1 MITTTV
7 TWADLR
13 ADITDELAD
22 LRDAYHELRDQATD
36 EYGAD
41 ALDEPLPDD
50 PEDVADENRRLWA
63 YQRQADQLNQAK
75 ESIDQRLNVLET
87 LEDELGSG
95 DFEVTML
102 SGQDTMDLETRLRTK
117 AASEG
122 VDVDTIQHL
131 RELWVVDAA
140 TVSAPEGVPTDDEG
154 SPTPSKCPNAL
165 VTSLYEQINRLNNA
179 GTVDFTS
186 GGFGSPDDTTP
197 TTAESAAPTDSDA

>member
-13 ADITDELAD
+13 ADITSELDD
-22 LRDAYHELRDQATD
+22 LRDAYHELRDRATG
-36 EYGAD
+36 EYGDD
-41 ALDEPLPDD
+41 ALDKPLPDD
-50 PEDVADENRRLWA
+50 PEAVADENRRLWA
-63 YQRQADQLNQAK
+63 YQQQVDQLNQAK
-75 ESIDQRLNVLET
+75 ESIDQRLNVLDT
-87 LEDELGSG
+87 LEAEFGSG

-131 RELWVVDAA
+131 RELWVVDSA
-140 TVSAPEGVPTDDEG
+140 TVSAPEGVPHEDGD
-154 SPTPSKCPNAL
+154 PKPSACPNAL

-186 GGFGSPDDTTP
+186 GGFGSPDDTAS
-197 TTAESAAPTDSDA
+197 TADTSAAPTDSDA